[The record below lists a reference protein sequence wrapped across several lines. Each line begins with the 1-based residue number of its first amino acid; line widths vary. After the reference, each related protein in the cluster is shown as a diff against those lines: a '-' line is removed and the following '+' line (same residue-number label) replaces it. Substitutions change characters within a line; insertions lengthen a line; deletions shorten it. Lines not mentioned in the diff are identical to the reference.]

1 MCMVSALA
9 VWADVEVILTDSLT
23 GERIGDV
30 SVLAL
35 ETGQGSISNPQG
47 VARLSL
53 AKGAYTLDITHLS
66 YREVLLPVEVK
77 DPEQTIRIRLVQ
89 QTQVIEEVV
98 VTASES

>member
-23 GERIGDV
+23 GERVSDV

-47 VARLSL
+47 VARLNL

-77 DPEQTIRIRLVQ
+77 DPKQTIRIRLVQ
-89 QTQVIEEVV
+89 
-98 VTASES
+98 